1 MDETDLERHS
11 GKYYGKYAG
20 LVHEDSV
27 PDTMGRISVLVPTVY
42 GETTAVIARPC
53 LPWGHFTMPPP
64 GAPIWVEFEAGDP
77 DFPLWVG
84 TYFPDGAVPAEAE
97 AEPQTHRVIQMPSGH
112 TIEFSDEEGA
122 EKIVIRHKDNA
133 FVALQPDGSVVV
145 SNNKGANLFM
155 NAEGGETTL
164 MGETGHIV
172 TMTADALS
180 LVNDAG
186 TVVELK
192 GDTATV
198 LAGNVN
204 LSGTTVALGAGAAE
218 PTIMGTAF
226 QTLWTAVMTHTHP
239 TAMGP
244 SGPPVPPIGPLIPG
258 THLTSSV
265 VVK

>member
-1 MDETDLERHS
+1 MEEHDLSRHA

-20 LVHEDSV
+20 HVASDSV
-27 PDTMGRISVLVPTVY
+27 PDARGRIRVVVPTIF
-42 GETTAVIARPC
+42 GPTTAVWARPC

-64 GAPIWVEFEAGDP
+64 EAKIWVEFEAGDP

-84 TYFPDGAVPAEAE
+84 TYYPDGTAPAEAQD
-97 AEPQTHRVIQMPSGH
+97 EPQTHRVIQMPSGH
-112 TIEFSDEEGA
+112 TIELSDAEGE

-133 FVALQPDGSVVV
+133 FVALQPDGSVIVA
-145 SNNKGANLFM
+145 NNSGANLFM

-164 MGETGHIV
+164 MGEQGHLV
-172 TMTADALS
+172 TMTSDALS
-180 LVNDAG
+180 LVNKDG

-198 LAGNVN
+198 LAGKVNV
-204 LSGTTVALGAGAAE
+204 SGTSVALGANAAE

-226 QTLWTAVMTHTHP
+226 TQLWALVMAHTHP

-244 SGPPVPPIGPLIPG
+244 SGPPTPPILALQPG
-258 THLTSSV
+258 VHLTSSV